1 MEYDRQAQGQVTSL
15 GGATPVM
22 LPFIPT
28 HLEISNPARATAVNG
43 VTRAWWE
50 IAMGNGAAML
60 TTTVAGPTDGTS
72 YIAAATGTGFSAF
85 IAYASNLY
93 GPVVPITT
101 VTAGAAPT
109 VIVCPNPHNLI
120 TGDVVVFTHLNQ
132 TATTGMQGLSGI
144 PWVVT
149 YVNANNFSINIDT
162 AAGATFFTTYNSG
175 TAIDGL
181 GSCKKILYPFLYAP
195 GVADISAI
203 VLGAQTTVTTTSPH
217 NFVVGQQV
225 AFRIP
230 APYGTVQLNSLPNIT
245 IPGSP
250 VYGYVTAV
258 NSAVQIV
265 VNINSTGY
273 TAFTYPL
280 TAQVIAG
287 LGAAQILAVGDN
299 NSGSNQF
306 GYQSPIIPTF
316 GGAHTING
324 PAIAGAYLNNSAMG
338 FIIGSGVA
346 GTAGDQIMWRACF
359 APIR

>member
-22 LPFIPT
+22 LPFIPSYI
-28 HLEISNPARATAVNG
+28 EISNPARATAVNG
-43 VTRAWWE
+43 VTRAWWLSE
-50 IAMGNGAAML
+50 MGNGTAMR

-72 YIAAATGTGFSAF
+72 YIATTGFEAF
-85 IAYASNLY
+85 IAYSAKLY
-93 GPVVPITT
+93 GPILPITT

-109 VIVCPNPHNLI
+109 VVVCAGNHNLV
-120 TGDVVVFTHLNQ
+120 TGDVVVFTNLTQ

-149 YVNANNFSINIDT
+149 YINATNFSINIDT
-162 AAGATFFTTYNSG
+162 SAGATFFTTYNSG
-175 TAIDGL
+175 AAIDNT

-203 VLGAQTTVTTTSPH
+203 ALGAQTTVTTTSPH
-217 NFVVGQQV
+217 NFVVGQEV

-280 TAQVIAG
+280 TARVLAG
-287 LGAAQILAVGDN
+287 LAAPQILAVGDN

-306 GYQSPIIPTF
+306 GYLSPIIPTF

-346 GTAGDQIMWRACF
+346 GTAGDAIMWRACL